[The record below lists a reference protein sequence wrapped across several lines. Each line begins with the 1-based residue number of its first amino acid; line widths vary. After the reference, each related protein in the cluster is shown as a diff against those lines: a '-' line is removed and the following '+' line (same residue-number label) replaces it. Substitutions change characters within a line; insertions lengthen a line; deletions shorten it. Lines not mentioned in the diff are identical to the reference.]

1 MTWLTAQVVQRCSS
15 SDPALRTF
23 RVECESCVWVWG
35 NTATPMLQS
44 LFMWGSNDLFSQ
56 SFPTHSFPL
65 SNSSDIR
72 RWSFNEIIT
81 FILLTT
87 SPSQQQTH
95 LQGNH
100 SWSYKYHMHDDRY
113 CKIILYWSFISV
125 FFFSK
130 CEVPGKYRNFTSTIP
145 LPLSV
150 VGSPLWGRTPLG
162 RQRKQQGRTKTWKE
176 PSSCNIRTEYDF
188 L

>member
-125 FFFSK
+125 FFSLNVKFLANTGTLHQPFLS
-130 CEVPGKYRNFTSTIP
+130 P
-145 LPLSV
+145 SV